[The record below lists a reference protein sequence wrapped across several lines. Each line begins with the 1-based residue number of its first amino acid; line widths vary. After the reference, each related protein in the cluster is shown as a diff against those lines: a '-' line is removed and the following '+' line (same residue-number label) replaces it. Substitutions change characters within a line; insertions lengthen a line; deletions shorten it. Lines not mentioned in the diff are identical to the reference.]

1 MELRL
6 LKHSGRLLRK
16 YTDKI
21 IISYDSDGAGQAA
34 TLRGLD
40 ILNNLGFDVRI
51 LQMEG
56 AKDPDEYVIKFG
68 NAKFN
73 MLVQNSI
80 SLVEFKTKML
90 KKNLD
95 LTNVNDKIKFLKEIA
110 KLLSKI
116 ESKIEQELYLDKI
129 SSEYDISKEAIY
141 AEINKM
147 SNKNQTVKLLEKSK
161 PVIKIKKE
169 ENLSKA
175 IINRENTIIALLLK
189 HGITLYNKIKG
200 RIEIDDFKSETNK
213 TIAERIFN
221 EFEAG
226 KDLINISEL
235 FQDEEMISKVSE
247 ILVDDYELKDEEKA
261 LDDIINIYEKERLT
275 NRRNQ
280 IIKEIAEG
288 NKENIK
294 ELENELQEVIK
305 KLAPKK

>member
-1 MELRL
+1 MELHL

-73 MLVQNSI
+73 MLVQNAI
-80 SLVEFKTKML
+80 SLVEFKTKMI

-129 SSEYDISKEAIY
+129 SSEYGISKEAIY

-147 SNKNQTVKLLEKSK
+147 SNKNQSVKLLEKSK
-161 PVIKIKKE
+161 PVIKTKKE

-189 HGITLYNKIKG
+189 NGLTLYNKIKG
-200 RIEIDDFKSETNK
+200 RIELDDFKYETNK
-213 TIAERIFN
+213 VIAQRIFK
-221 EFEAG
+221 EFEDG
-226 KDLINISEL
+226 KELINISEL

-275 NRRNQ
+275 NRRNLL
-280 IIKEIAEG
+280 IKEIAEG